1 MSNMNYTSTSVA
13 SQEEQEEQEELLVP
27 LTEGTGEIL
36 NDTTSTG
43 RKAPWRE
50 MKQQNMVLS
59 RMYQE
64 INAGRRL
71 QWESWRRDPDSPEPL
86 VSGKFIGRL
95 LDCSTWLEF
104 YRDENQQMRLKGGNF
119 CHARFCPTCNWRRSL
134 KQFHQTSEQVSW
146 IRQQY
151 GNVRFLFLTLT
162 VKNVPNSTQ
171 CLEAAIKHLSESWLR
186 IVNPRLWNPQKN
198 KNLQKF
204 RRSFLGASRALEI
217 TFHPDANTDQVNAG
231 EFHPH
236 LHIVLAMKSDYYLK
250 PFYLTQKD
258 FQQLWKEAARL
269 DYEPSVDIRELK
281 GSKGIA
287 ESAKYSVKLSD
298 IIEAAA
304 LSDGHFDPHAPLSLT
319 NLLALEHLHEALQGK
334 QTLTL
339 SGCFHAARHAL
350 KQQDTD
356 GDLIHVTDDKV
367 TFDPIE
373 RVLFT
378 WKFDD
383 MQYIC

>member
-1 MSNMNYTSTSVA
+1 MSNTDYTSTSA
-13 SQEEQEEQEELLVP
+13 TSQDLEQEEEQLIP

-50 MKQQNMVLS
+50 MKQQNTVLA

-64 INAGRRL
+64 INANRRINWL
-71 QWESWRRDPDSPEPL
+71 SWRRDPESTEPL

-95 LDCSTWLEF
+95 LDCSSYLEF

-162 VKNVPNSTQ
+162 VKNVPNSTE
-171 CLEAAIKHLSESWLR
+171 CLDGAIKHLTESWLR
-186 IVNPRLWNPQKN
+186 IVRPNLWRDENNTLLK
-198 KNLQKF
+198 KF

-217 TFHPDANTDQVNAG
+217 TFHLDRNTDQENAG

-236 LHIVLAMKSDYYLK
+236 LHIVLAMKSSYYLK
-250 PFYLTQKD
+250 PFYLTQED

-298 IIEAAA
+298 IIKASA
-304 LSDGHFDPHAPLSLT
+304 LYDGHFDPSKPLDLT
-319 NLLALEHLHEALQGK
+319 NLLALEHLHEATRGK

-378 WKFDD
+378 WRAED

>member
-1 MSNMNYTSTSVA
+1 MSSMNYTSTSVA
-13 SQEEQEEQEELLVP
+13 SQAEQEELLVP

-50 MKQQNMVLS
+50 MKQQNTVLA

-71 QWESWRRDPDSPEPL
+71 QWDSWRRDPDSPEPL

-104 YRDENQQMRLKGGNF
+104 YRDENQKMRLKGGNF

-134 KQFHQTSEQVSW
+134 KQFHNTSEQVSW

-162 VKNVPNSTQ
+162 VKNVPNSTE
-171 CLEAAIKHLSESWLR
+171 CLDGAIKHLTESWKRMVTPALWR
-186 IVNPRLWNPQKN
+186 DEKNPLLK
-198 KNLQKF
+198 KF
-204 RRSFLGASRALEI
+204 RRSLLGASRALEI
-217 TFHPDANTDQVNAG
+217 TFHPYENTDQENAG
-231 EFHPH
+231 AFHPH

-269 DYEPSVDIRELK
+269 DYEPSVDIRKLK

-298 IIEAAA
+298 VIKSAA
-304 LSDGHFDPHAPLSLT
+304 LSDDSLDPNEPLDIV
-319 NLLALEHLHEALQGK
+319 NLLALEHLHEATRGK
-334 QTLTL
+334 QALTL

-350 KQQDTD
+350 KQENAET
-356 GDLIHVTDDKV
+356 DLIHITNDRV
-367 TFDPIE
+367 TFDPVE

>member
-1 MSNMNYTSTSVA
+1 MSNTDYTSTSA
-13 SQEEQEEQEELLVP
+13 TSQYEDEELLP
-27 LTEGTGEIL
+27 MTEGTGEIL

-50 MKQQNMVLS
+50 MKQQNTVLA

-64 INAGRRL
+64 INANRRINWL
-71 QWESWRRDPDSPEPL
+71 SWRRDPDSPEPL

-95 LDCSTWLEF
+95 LDCSTYLEF
-104 YRDENQQMRLKGGNF
+104 YRDENQDMRLKNGNF

-151 GNVRFLFLTLT
+151 GNVKFLFLTLT

-171 CLEAAIKHLSESWLR
+171 CLEASIKHLSDSWLR
-186 IVNPRLWNPQKN
+186 IVNPRLWNPQEN
-198 KNLQKF
+198 KTLQKF
-204 RRSFLGASRALEI
+204 RRSFLGSSRALEI
-217 TFHPDANTDQVNAG
+217 TFHPDRHEDQVNAG

-236 LHIVLAMKSDYYLK
+236 LHIVLAMKSDYYLR
-250 PFYLTQKD
+250 PFYLKQKD
-258 FQQLWKEAARL
+258 YIQLWKEAAQL
-269 DYEPSVDIRELK
+269 DYEPNVDIRELK

-287 ESAKYSVKLSD
+287 EATKYSVKLSD

-304 LSDGHFDPHAPLSLT
+304 LYDGHFDPKAPLNLT
-319 NLLALEHLHEALQGK
+319 NLFALEHLHEATKGK
-334 QTLTL
+334 QSLTL
-339 SGCFHAARHAL
+339 SGCFRAARHAL
-350 KQQDTD
+350 KQQDVETD
-356 GDLIHVTDDKV
+356 LVHITNDKV
-367 TFDPIE
+367 TFDPVE